1 MTGLILATAALVSI
15 AVILTFLGVGRMIA
29 HTTSTKDRLDTLA
42 PVQPPQKTSDSDAP
56 QGKPGGLL
64 TRGLTR
70 FISGRSFAESLA
82 VDLARANLRL
92 TVAEYLVLRAVSAA
106 AAFLLLL
113 SLLPQPLLGLGA
125 GIVGFLLP
133 QFEVRRRQ
141 AKRLVAFQQQ
151 LPDVLTLMVGSLR
164 SGYGMTIAMDTVS
177 KQMPAPA
184 SEEFGRV
191 VREIGLGLTAPQA
204 LANLVRRVS
213 SDDLD
218 LVATAITIQYEVGGN
233 LATILETITETIRER
248 LRLKAQLRTL
258 TIQNRMTRMILTAL
272 PLFLGVVIYVL
283 NPSYM
288 LGLFTPGITLIIPIG
303 TAIMMVLGHFV
314 MGKLSR
320 IDV

>member
-1 MTGLILATAALVSI
+1 
-15 AVILTFLGVGRMIA
+15 
-29 HTTSTKDRLDTLA
+29 
-42 PVQPPQKTSDSDAP
+42 
-56 QGKPGGLL
+56 
-64 TRGLTR
+64 
-70 FISGRSFAESLA
+70 
-82 VDLARANLRL
+82 
-92 TVAEYLVLRAVSAA
+92 
-106 AAFLLLL
+106 
-113 SLLPQPLLGLGA
+113 
-125 GIVGFLLP
+125 
-133 QFEVRRRQ
+133 
-141 AKRLVAFQQQ
+141 
-151 LPDVLTLMVGSLR
+151 
-164 SGYGMTIAMDTVS
+164 MDTVS